1 MCSEKVR
8 IPRASAKLTEDFDW
22 RLERRWK
29 EEAMLSCSNLGQQ
42 MGLASSGALSAAAPR
57 RASSLEGLY
66 LKGAIVTFKY
76 FLLKKKIYF
85 YLCVYVCLCVCVYV
99 CVCVHMGS
107 RCPKRPKKGVGFRG
121 ASVTVAVSPHVD
133 AENQTQALG
142 TRGTHLC
149 QLSIS
154 LAPRSSLSISQVGW
168 THFLK
173 TLFLA

>member
-76 FLLKKKIYF
+76 FLLKKKCIF
-85 YLCVYVCLCVCVYV
+85 ICVYTCVSACVCMCVSV
-99 CVCVHMGS
+99 C
-107 RCPKRPKKGVGFRG
+107 
-121 ASVTVAVSPHVD
+121 T
-133 AENQTQALG
+133 
-142 TRGTHLC
+142 
-149 QLSIS
+149 
-154 LAPRSSLSISQVGW
+154 
-168 THFLK
+168 
-173 TLFLA
+173 

>member
-1 MCSEKVR
+1 MCSERVR
-8 IPRASAKLTEDFDW
+8 IPRVSAKLTEDFDW

-57 RASSLEGLY
+57 RASRRSVSQGGHCY
-66 LKGAIVTFKY
+66 FQIFSFKE
-76 FLLKKKIYF
+76 KNYF
-85 YLCVYVCLCVCVYV
+85 YLCVYMCLCMCVYV
-99 CVCVHMGS
+99 WVCVHMGS
-107 RCPKRPKKGVGFRG
+107 RCPKRPKKGVGVCG
-121 ASVTVAVSPHVD
+121 AGVTVAVSPHVD

>member
-1 MCSEKVR
+1 MEGRSYAFLLELGTADGLSKQWSSVSR
-8 IPRASAKLTEDFDW
+8 RA
-22 RLERRWK
+22 
-29 EEAMLSCSNLGQQ
+29 EACFQ
-42 MGLASSGALSAAAPR
+42 PR
-57 RASSLEGLY
+57 RSVSQGGHCY
-66 LKGAIVTFKY
+66 FQIFSFKE
-76 FLLKKKIYF
+76 KIYF
-85 YLCVYVCLCVCVYV
+85 YLCVYVCLCMCVYV
-99 CVCVHMGS
+99 WVCVHMGS

-121 ASVTVAVSPHVD
+121 AGVTVAVSPHVD